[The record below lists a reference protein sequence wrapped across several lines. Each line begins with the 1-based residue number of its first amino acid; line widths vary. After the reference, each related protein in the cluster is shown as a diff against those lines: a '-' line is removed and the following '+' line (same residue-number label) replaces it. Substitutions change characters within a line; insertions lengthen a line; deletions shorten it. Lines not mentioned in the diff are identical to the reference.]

1 MRQLAL
7 TSLQKPWSQVYG
19 LPQSVVLTHGA
30 PCTPRCAEH
39 FVAGEK
45 MVPVQNGALEQHW
58 LALVQPLPATRQAG
72 APQTPLLQA
81 RPEAQSPVSMHRW
94 PLEPAVR
101 WQEGAAPAVAPR
113 QKVALAQHSLKVL
126 HAMPTQE
133 VITPASGVVVPASVP
148 ASTGV
153 TEVWQRPPWQERPEQ
168 QSLVL
173 VQVTLAPPQLARHR
187 SEGAVVV
194 PRQLGYA
201 AQHPPLTYDAVQTSP
216 DAHTRMPPSAR
227 TCPASAPASTAP
239 ASTSSPASD
248 SPASDAPASRPAS
261 SGAPPSLTR
270 ITHSVLLHC
279 SPRPQTSQA
288 PLLPQASSVLPGW
301 QVLPSV
307 QPEQLVVPLQNPSW
321 HSWPG
326 AQDWHSSPEVPHE
339 NASLPGRHRPSSL
352 QHPLHS
358 ARQSLA

>member
-1 MRQLAL
+1 
-7 TSLQKPWSQVYG
+7 
-19 LPQSVVLTHGA
+19 
-30 PCTPRCAEH
+30 
-39 FVAGEK
+39 

-81 RPEAQSPVSMHRW
+81 RPAAQSPVSMQRT

-133 VITPASGVVVPASVP
+133 VITPASGVVVPASGRP

-153 TEVWQRPPWQERPEQ
+153 AEVWQRPPWQERPAQ

-201 AQHPPLTYDAVQTSP
+201 AQHPPLTYDATHESP
-216 DAHTRMPPSAR
+216 DAQTRMPPSGK
-227 TCPASAPASTAP
+227 TCPASKPASTAP
-239 ASTSSPASD
+239 PSTSIPASTSGSMPESD
-248 SPASDAPASRPAS
+248 
-261 SGAPPSLTR
+261 
-270 ITHSVLLHC
+270 
-279 SPRPQTSQA
+279 
-288 PLLPQASSVLPGW
+288 
-301 QVLPSV
+301 
-307 QPEQLVVPLQNPSW
+307 
-321 HSWPG
+321 
-326 AQDWHSSPEVPHE
+326 
-339 NASLPGRHRPSSL
+339 
-352 QHPLHS
+352 
-358 ARQSLA
+358 